1 VEAEATAI
9 IEVAEGAV
17 MPEAAVAMMAVVI
30 SRKGTDIAEADIAAA
45 DSVAAVSVAAASVAA
60 ASVAVDSV
68 AVDSVA
74 VDIAEIAKAA
84 TILHPRVAFLRHT
97 ASEAGEVV
105 DGPTKGVEEVEEV
118 EEVLMI
124 GVRNASRESNLQC
137 LKESTLT
144 HIQCPGPESG
154 TRLRGDRVRGQP
166 CQTAG

>member
-1 VEAEATAI
+1 MEAEATAI

-45 DSVAAVSVAAASVAA
+45 ASVAA

-68 AVDSVA
+68 AVDSVVVDSVV

-84 TILHPRVAFLRHT
+84 TILRPRVAFPRHT

-105 DGPTKGVEEVEEV
+105 DGPIKGVEEVEEV
-118 EEVLMI
+118 EEALMI
-124 GVRNASRESNLQC
+124 GVRNASRPR
-137 LKESTLT
+137 
-144 HIQCPGPESG
+144 I
-154 TRLRGDRVRGQP
+154 RVRY
-166 CQTAG
+166 QTPW